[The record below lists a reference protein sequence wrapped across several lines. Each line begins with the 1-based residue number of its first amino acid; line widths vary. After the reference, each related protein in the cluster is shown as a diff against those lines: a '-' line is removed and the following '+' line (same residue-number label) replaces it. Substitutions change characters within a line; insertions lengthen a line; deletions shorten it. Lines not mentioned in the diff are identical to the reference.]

1 MATEAPNSQAST
13 EPEGTPAWVKR
24 LGIGVLVLV
33 ILFVVLQVAGVG
45 GHDGPG
51 RHF

>member
-1 MATEAPNSQAST
+1 MAEDPNRQAST
-13 EPEGTPAWVKR
+13 ESEGTPTWVKR

-33 ILFVVLQVAGVG
+33 AVFIVLQVSGIG
-45 GHDGPG
+45 GHHGPG